1 MPGEGR
7 PPGGELKADRM
18 YTASAAMLEALEEAG
33 VSYIFANF
41 GSDHPA
47 LLEAIAEARASGRP
61 IPAIVTC
68 PNEMVAMSCAHG
80 YAQLTGRAQAVAV
93 HVDCGTQSLGGAVHN
108 AAKARVP
115 VFVFAGLSPATQEG
129 EARGGRN
136 EFIQWIQDV
145 PDQRGI
151 VRQYMKYDNELR
163 SPHNVKQIVHRSL
176 QLAHSDPRGP
186 VYLVGAREIMEAE
199 AKRVAMDIADW
210 PPIAPTPLS
219 EATVTSL
226 VDAVQKAAR
235 PLIVTSYVGRNPD
248 AVTELVRFCG
258 RLGVGVLES
267 VPAYVN
273 FPHNDPLYQGNHW
286 NHPFQN
292 RALKD
297 ADFVLVVDSDVP
309 WIPTVSKPS
318 PGAAIAIIDVDP
330 LKESTPL
337 WSIKARRCYRAD
349 AATAFA
355 QLNAR
360 LDKVE
365 IDEVAA
371 ERRRRHY
378 AARHDQRRTELAR
391 LEAASGDVITPEF
404 LTACVRRQVGPE
416 TIVLNE
422 GITNY
427 PAICDHM
434 ARERPGTMFA
444 SGGGSLGWSGGAAIG
459 MKLAAPEKTFVVMS
473 GDGSYM
479 FSQPSTVHWMA
490 RRYRTPF
497 LQVIFNNRGWKAPQ
511 FSALAIHPDG
521 FASRAADLDLSFD
534 PPPDYSGIAA
544 AAGGAFARVVK
555 RAQDVEAA
563 VAEGLKAVLEE
574 SRCAVIDAWLSDL

>member
-1 MPGEGR
+1 MV
-7 PPGGELKADRM
+7 
-18 YTASAAMLEALEEAG
+18 TASAAMLEALQEAG

-47 LLEAIAEARASGRP
+47 LIEAIAEARFLGRS
-61 IPAIVTC
+61 IPTVVTC
-68 PNEMVAMSCAHG
+68 PHEMVAMTCAHG
-80 YAQLTGRAQAVAV
+80 YAQLTGRAQAVVV

-108 AAKARVP
+108 AAKARIP

-129 EARGGRN
+129 EATGSRN

-163 SPHNVKQIVHRSL
+163 NAHNVKQIVHRSL
-176 QLAHSDPRGP
+176 QIAHSDPKGP
-186 VYLVGAREIMEAE
+186 VYLVGAREVMEAE
-199 AKRVAMDIADW
+199 TRSLAIDVGEW
-210 PPIAPTPLS
+210 PPIAQTPLA
-219 EATVTSL
+219 EAAVASL
-226 VDAVQKAAR
+226 VDAFQGAAR
-235 PLIVTSYVGRNPD
+235 PLIVTSYVGRNPA

-267 VPAYVN
+267 VPSYVN
-273 FPHNDPLYQGNHW
+273 FPHSDPLYQGNHW

-292 RALKD
+292 RALAE
-297 ADFVLVVDSDVP
+297 ADFILVVDSDVP

-318 PGAAIAIIDVDP
+318 NSASIAIIDVDP
-330 LKESTPL
+330 LKQSTPL
-337 WSIKARRCYRAD
+337 WSIKARQYYRAD

-360 LDKVE
+360 LDRIE
-365 IDEVAA
+365 IDEEAA

-378 AARHDQRRTELAR
+378 AERHRERKAELDRR
-391 LEAASGDVITPEF
+391 EAATGDVITPEY
-404 LTACVRRQVGPE
+404 LTACVRRQAGRE
-416 TIVLNE
+416 AIVLNE

-434 ARERPGTMFA
+434 AREVPGTMFA
-444 SGGGSLGWSGGAAIG
+444 SGGGSLGWTGGAAIG
-459 MKLAAPEKTFVVMS
+459 MKLADPAKTFVALT

-479 FSQPSTVHWMA
+479 FSAPSAVHWMA

-497 LQVIFNNRGWKAPQ
+497 LQIIYNNRGWKAPR
-511 FSALAIHPDG
+511 FSALAVHPDG
-521 FASRAADLDLSFD
+521 FASRAKDLDLSFD

-555 RAQDVEAA
+555 RPQEVEAA
-563 VAEGLKAVLEE
+563 IAEGLRVVLEE
-574 SRCAVIDAWLSDL
+574 SRCAVLDVWLSHL

>member
-1 MPGEGR
+1 
-7 PPGGELKADRM
+7 M
-18 YTASAAMLEALEEAG
+18 YTASAAMLEALQEAG

-47 LLEAIAEARASGRP
+47 LIEAIAEARSVGRP
-61 IPAIVTC
+61 IPAVVTC
-68 PNEMVAMSCAHG
+68 PNEMVAMTCAHG
-80 YAQLTGRAQAVAV
+80 YAQLTGRAQAVVV

-108 AAKARVP
+108 AAKARIP
-115 VFVFAGLSPATQEG
+115 VFVFAGLSPSTQDG
-129 EARGGRN
+129 EATGSRN

-163 SPHNVKQIVHRSL
+163 NALNVKPIVHRSM
-176 QLAHSDPRGP
+176 QLAHSDPKGP
-186 VYLVGAREIMEAE
+186 VYLVGAREVMEAE
-199 AKRVAMDIADW
+199 SEHVATDIADW
-210 PPIAPTPLS
+210 PPIAPIPLD
-219 EATVTSL
+219 EAAVANL
-226 VDAVQKAAR
+226 VDAIQRAER
-235 PLIVTSYVGRNPD
+235 PLIVTSYVGRNPV
-248 AVTELVRFCG
+248 AVTELVRFCN

-267 VPAYVN
+267 VPSAVN
-273 FPHNDPLYQGNHW
+273 YPHNDPMYQGSHW

-292 RALKD
+292 RALAE

-318 PGAAIAIIDVDP
+318 DGAPVAIMDVDP
-330 LKESTPL
+330 LKQSTPL
-337 WSIKARRCYRAD
+337 WSIKARQCYRAD

-360 LDKVE
+360 LDRIE
-365 IDEVAA
+365 IDGEAA
-371 ERRRRHY
+371 ERRRRY
-378 AARHDQRRTELAR
+378 AERHRERKAELDR
-391 LEAASGDVITPEF
+391 LEQPDRDVITPEY
-404 LTACVRRQVGPE
+404 LTACVRRQVGLE
-416 TIVLNE
+416 AIVLNE

-434 ARERPGTMFA
+434 AREKPGTMFA
-444 SGGGSLGWSGGAAIG
+444 SGGGSLGWTGGAAIG
-459 MKLAAPEKTFVVMS
+459 MKLAAPGKTFVALT

-497 LQVIFNNRGWKAPQ
+497 LQIIYNNRGWKAPK
-511 FSALAIHPDG
+511 FSALAVHPDG
-521 FASRAADLDLSFD
+521 FASRAEDLDLSFD

-544 AAGGAFARVVK
+544 AAGGAYARVVK
-555 RAQDVEAA
+555 HPRDVEAA
-563 VAEGLKAVLEE
+563 VAEGLRVVLEE
-574 SRCAVIDAWLSDL
+574 ERCAVIDAWLSHL

>member
-1 MPGEGR
+1 MH
-7 PPGGELKADRM
+7 
-18 YTASAAMLEALEEAG
+18 TASAAMLEALEEAG

-47 LLEAIAEARASGRP
+47 LIEAIAEARALGRR

-68 PNEMVAMSCAHG
+68 PNEMVAMTCAHG
-80 YAQLTGRAQAVAV
+80 YAQLTGRAQAVLV
-93 HVDCGTQSLGGAVHN
+93 HVDCGTQALGGAVHN

-129 EARGGRN
+129 EARGSRN

-163 SPHNVKQIVHRSL
+163 NAGNVKQIVHRAL
-176 QLAHSDPRGP
+176 QIAHSDPKGP
-186 VYLVGAREIMEAE
+186 VYLVGAREVMEAE
-199 AKRVAMDIADW
+199 APSGAMNRAEW
-210 PPIAPTPLS
+210 PPVAPMGLT
-219 EATVTSL
+219 EAAVANL

-235 PLIVTSYVGRNPD
+235 PLVVTSYVGRNPA

-258 RLGVGVLES
+258 RLGAGVLES
-267 VPAYVN
+267 VPSTVN
-273 FPHNDPLYQGNHW
+273 YPHNDPMYQGNQW
-286 NHPFQN
+286 NEPFQN
-292 RALKD
+292 RALAE

-309 WIPTVSKPS
+309 WIPTVSKPNET
-318 PGAAIAIIDVDP
+318 AAIAIIDVDP
-330 LKESTPL
+330 LKQSTPL
-337 WSIKARRCYRAD
+337 WSIKARQCYRAD

-355 QLNAR
+355 QLNSC
-360 LDKVE
+360 LDRIE
-365 IDEVAA
+365 IDEEAA

-378 AARHDQRRTELAR
+378 AERHEKRKAELAR
-391 LEAASGDVITPEF
+391 REAPSGDIITPEY
-404 LTACVRRQVGPE
+404 LTACVRRQVGRE
-416 TIVLNE
+416 AIVLNE

-434 ARERPGTMFA
+434 AREKPGTMFA

-459 MKLAAPEKTFVVMS
+459 MKLAAPERTFVVMS

-490 RRYRTPF
+490 RHYRTPF
-497 LQVIFNNRGWKAPQ
+497 LQIIFNNRGWKAPK
-511 FSALAIHPDG
+511 FSALAVHPDG
-521 FASRAADLDLSFD
+521 FASRAKDLDLSFD
-534 PPPDYSGIAA
+534 PPPDYSGLAA
-544 AAGGAFARVVK
+544 AAGGAYGRAVK
-555 RAQDVEAA
+555 RPQDVEAA
-563 VAEGLKAVLEE
+563 VAEGLRVVIEE
-574 SRCAVIDAWLSDL
+574 QRCAVLDIWLSHL

>member
-1 MPGEGR
+1 
-7 PPGGELKADRM
+7 M

-47 LLEAIAEARASGRP
+47 LIEAIAEARARASGRQ
-61 IPAIVTC
+61 IPAVITC

-80 YAQLTGRAQAVAV
+80 YAQLTGRAQAVVV

-108 AAKARVP
+108 AAKARTP

-129 EARGGRN
+129 EAAGSRN

-145 PDQRGI
+145 SDQRGV
-151 VRQYMKYDNELR
+151 VRPYMKYDNELR

-176 QLAHSDPRGP
+176 QIAHSDPKGP
-186 VYLVGAREIMEAE
+186 VYLGGAREVMEAE
-199 AKRVAMDIADW
+199 AGRVATDVADW
-210 PPIAPTPLS
+210 PPIAAVALT
-219 EATVTSL
+219 EAAVASL

-235 PLIVTSYVGRNPD
+235 PLIVTSFVGRNPA

-267 VPAYVN
+267 VPSYVN
-273 FPHNDPLYQGNHW
+273 YSHSDPLYQGNQW
-286 NHPFQN
+286 NEPFQN
-292 RALKD
+292 RALAE

-309 WIPTVSKPS
+309 WIPTVSRPS
-318 PGAAIAIIDVDP
+318 KGAAIAIIDVDP

-337 WSIKARRCYRAD
+337 WSIKARQCYRAD
-349 AATAFA
+349 AATALA

-360 LDKVE
+360 LDRVG
-365 IDEVAA
+365 IDEKAA
-371 ERRRRHY
+371 DRRRRHY
-378 AARHDQRRTELAR
+378 AERHEIRKAELAR
-391 LEAASGDVITPEF
+391 REAPGGDVITPEY
-404 LTACVRRQVGPE
+404 LAACVRRQVGLDA
-416 TIVLNE
+416 IVLNE

-434 ARERPGTMFA
+434 ARERPSTMFA

-459 MKLAAPEKTFVVMS
+459 MKLAAPERTFVVMS

-490 RRYRTPF
+490 RRYHTPF
-497 LQVIFNNRGWKAPQ
+497 LQIIYNNRGWKAPK

-521 FASRAADLDLSFD
+521 FASRAKDLDLSFD
-534 PPPDYSGIAA
+534 PPPDYSGVAA

-555 RAQDVEAA
+555 RPQDVEATI
-563 VAEGLKAVLEE
+563 AEGLRVVLEE
-574 SRCAVIDAWLSDL
+574 QRCAVLDVWLSHL

>member
-1 MPGEGR
+1 
-7 PPGGELKADRM
+7 M

-47 LLEAIAEARASGRP
+47 LLEAIAEARSSGWP
-61 IPAIVTC
+61 IPEVVTS
-68 PNEMVAMSCAHG
+68 PNEMVAMACAHG
-80 YAQLTGRAQAVAV
+80 YAQLTGRAQAVVA

-108 AAKARVP
+108 AARARVP

-129 EARGGRN
+129 EAGGSRN

-145 PDQRGI
+145 SDQRGI
-151 VRQYMKYDNELR
+151 VRPYMKYDNELR
-163 SPHNVKQIVHRSL
+163 NALNVKQIVHRSV
-176 QLAHSDPRGP
+176 QIAHSDPKGP
-186 VYLVGAREIMEAE
+186 VYLVGAREVMEEE
-199 AKRVAMDIADW
+199 AARVAMEIADW
-210 PPIAPTPLS
+210 PPIAPAPLA
-219 EATVTSL
+219 EGAVASL
-226 VDAVQKAAR
+226 VDAVQKALR
-235 PLIVTSYVGRNPD
+235 PLIVTSYVGRNPA
-248 AVTELVRFCG
+248 AVTELARFCG

-267 VPAYVN
+267 VPSYVN
-273 FPHNDPLYQGNHW
+273 FSHSDPLYQGNQW
-286 NHPFQN
+286 NEPFQN
-292 RALKD
+292 RALAE
-297 ADFVLVVDSDVP
+297 ADFILVVDSDVP

-318 PGAAIAIIDVDP
+318 DKAAIAIIDVDP
-330 LKESTPL
+330 LKQSTPL
-337 WSIKARRCYRAD
+337 WSIKARQCYRAD

-360 LDKVE
+360 LDRVE
-365 IDEVAA
+365 IDEEAA

-378 AARHDQRRTELAR
+378 AQRHTARKAELAR
-391 LEAASGDVITPEF
+391 LEAPGGDAITPQY
-404 LTACVRRQVGPE
+404 LTACVRRQVGLDA
-416 TIVLNE
+416 IVLNE

-434 ARERPGTMFA
+434 AREKPGTMFA

-459 MKLAAPEKTFVVMS
+459 MKLAAPERTFVVMS

-497 LQVIFNNRGWKAPQ
+497 LQVIYNNRGWKAPK

-534 PPPDYSGIAA
+534 PPPDYSGVAA

-555 RAQDVEAA
+555 RPQDVETA
-563 VAEGLKAVLEE
+563 VAEALRVVLEE
-574 SRCAVIDAWLSDL
+574 QRCAVIDVWLSHL

>member
-1 MPGEGR
+1 
-7 PPGGELKADRM
+7 M
-18 YTASAAMLEALEEAG
+18 YTASAAMLEALQEAG

-47 LLEAIAEARASGRP
+47 LIEAIAEARSLGRP
-61 IPAIVTC
+61 TPAIVTC
-68 PNEMVAMSCAHG
+68 PNEMVAMTCAHG
-80 YAQLTGRAQAVAV
+80 YAQLTGRAQAVVV

-108 AAKARVP
+108 AAKARIP
-115 VFVFAGLSPATQEG
+115 VFVFAGLSPSTQEG
-129 EARGGRN
+129 EATGSRN

-163 SPHNVKQIVHRSL
+163 NARNVKQIVHRSL
-176 QLAHSDPRGP
+176 QLAHSDPKGP
-186 VYLVGAREIMEAE
+186 VYLVGAREVMEAE
-199 AKRVAMDIADW
+199 SERVAIDVADW
-210 PPIAPTPLS
+210 PPIAPAALG
-219 EATVTSL
+219 EAAAASL
-226 VDAVQKAAR
+226 IDAIQRAAR
-235 PLIVTSYVGRNPD
+235 PLIVTSYVGRNPF
-248 AVTELVRFCG
+248 AVDELVRFCG

-267 VPAYVN
+267 VPSAVN
-273 FPHNDPLYQGNHW
+273 YPHNDAMYQGNQW

-292 RALKD
+292 RALAE
-297 ADFVLVVDSDVP
+297 ADFILVVDSDVP

-318 PGAAIAIIDVDP
+318 DGAAIAIIDVDP
-330 LKESTPL
+330 LKQSTPL
-337 WSIKARRCYRAD
+337 WSIKARQVYRAD

-360 LDKVE
+360 LDRIE
-365 IDEVAA
+365 IDGEAA

-378 AARHDQRRTELAR
+378 SERHRERKAELDR
-391 LEAASGDVITPEF
+391 LESPDGDVITPEY
-404 LTACVRRQVGPE
+404 LTACVRRQVGLE
-416 TIVLNE
+416 AIVLNE

-434 ARERPGTMFA
+434 AREKPGTMFA
-444 SGGGSLGWSGGAAIG
+444 SGGGSLGWTGGAAIG
-459 MKLAAPEKTFVVMS
+459 MKLAAPGKTFVALT

-497 LQVIFNNRGWKAPQ
+497 LQIIYNNRGWKAPK
-511 FSALAIHPDG
+511 FSALAVHPDG
-521 FASRAADLDLSFD
+521 FASRAEDLDLSFD

-544 AAGGAFARVVK
+544 AAGGAFARAVK
-555 RAQDVEAA
+555 HPQDVEAA
-563 VAEGLKAVLEE
+563 IAEGLRVVIEE
-574 SRCAVIDAWLSDL
+574 QRCAVLDVWLSHL

>member
-1 MPGEGR
+1 MV
-7 PPGGELKADRM
+7 
-18 YTASAAMLEALEEAG
+18 TASAAMLEALQEAG

-47 LLEAIAEARASGRP
+47 LIEAIAEARSLGRP

-68 PNEMVAMSCAHG
+68 PNEMVAMTCAHG
-80 YAQLTGRAQAVAV
+80 YAQLTGRAQAVVV

-115 VFVFAGLSPATQEG
+115 VFVFAGLSPSTQEG
-129 EARGGRN
+129 EAIGSRN

-163 SPHNVKQIVHRSL
+163 HARNVKQIVHRSL
-176 QLAHSDPRGP
+176 QLAHSDPKGP
-186 VYLVGAREIMEAE
+186 VYLVGAREVMEAE
-199 AKRVAMDIADW
+199 SERVEMDIADW
-210 PPIAPTPLS
+210 PPIAPTPLA
-219 EATVTSL
+219 ETAVAGL
-226 VDAVQKAAR
+226 IDAIQGAAR
-235 PLIVTSYVGRNPD
+235 PLIVTSYVGRNPA
-248 AVTELVRFCG
+248 AVTELVRLCG

-267 VPAYVN
+267 VPSTVN
-273 FPHNDPLYQGNHW
+273 YPHNDPMYQGNHW

-292 RALKD
+292 RALAE
-297 ADFVLVVDSDVP
+297 ADFILVVDSDVP

-318 PGAAIAIIDVDP
+318 DGAAITIIDVDP
-330 LKESTPL
+330 LKQSTPL
-337 WSIKARRCYRAD
+337 WSIKARQCYRAD

-360 LDKVE
+360 LDRIE
-365 IDEVAA
+365 IDGEAA
-371 ERRRRHY
+371 ERRRRRY
-378 AARHDQRRTELAR
+378 SARHRERKAELDR
-391 LEAASGDVITPEF
+391 LEQPDGDVITPEY
-404 LTACVRRQVGPE
+404 LTACVRRQVGLE
-416 TIVLNE
+416 AIVLNE

-434 ARERPGTMFA
+434 AREKPGTMFA
-444 SGGGSLGWSGGAAIG
+444 SGGGSLGWTGGAAIG
-459 MKLAAPEKTFVVMS
+459 MKLAAPDKTFVALT

-497 LQVIFNNRGWKAPQ
+497 LQIIYNNRGWKAPK
-511 FSALAIHPDG
+511 FSALAVHPDG
-521 FASRAADLDLSFD
+521 FASRAKDLDLSFD

-544 AAGGAFARVVK
+544 AAGGAYARVVK
-555 RAQDVEAA
+555 HPHDVEAA
-563 VAEGLKAVLEE
+563 VAEGLRMVLEE
-574 SRCAVIDAWLSDL
+574 ERCAVLDVWLSHL

>member
-1 MPGEGR
+1 
-7 PPGGELKADRM
+7 M

-33 VSYIFANF
+33 VSHIFANF

-47 LLEAIAEARASGRP
+47 LLEAIAEARSSGRP
-61 IPAIVTC
+61 IPAIITC
-68 PNEMVAMSCAHG
+68 PNEMVAMTCAHG
-80 YAQLTGRAQAVAV
+80 YAQLTGRAQAVVV
-93 HVDCGTQSLGGAVHN
+93 HVDCGTQALGGAVHN

-115 VFVFAGLSPATQEG
+115 IFVFAGLSPATQEG
-129 EARGGRN
+129 EAKGSRN

-151 VRQYMKYDNELR
+151 VRQYMKYDNEFR
-163 SPHNVKQIVHRSL
+163 SPHNVKPIVHRSL
-176 QLAHSDPRGP
+176 QLAHSDPKGP
-186 VYLVGAREIMEAE
+186 VYLAGAREIMEAE
-199 AKRVAMDIADW
+199 AKPAATDAADW
-210 PPIAPTPLS
+210 PPIAPTPLA
-219 EATVTSL
+219 EGAIVSL
-226 VDAVQKAAR
+226 VEAMQKAAR
-235 PLIVTSYVGRNPD
+235 PLIVTSYVGRNPR
-248 AVTELVRFCG
+248 AVSELVRLCG

-267 VPAYVN
+267 VPSYVN
-273 FPHNDPLYQGNHW
+273 FSHGDPLYQGNQW
-286 NHPFQN
+286 NEPFQN
-292 RALKD
+292 RALKE
-297 ADFVLVVDSDVP
+297 ADFILVVDSDVP
-309 WIPTVSKPS
+309 WIPTVSRPS
-318 PGAAIAIIDVDP
+318 EGAQIVIVDVDP

-337 WSIKARRCYRAD
+337 WSIKARQVYRAD
-349 AATAFA
+349 AESAFA

-360 LDKVE
+360 LDQVG
-365 IDEVAA
+365 IDEEAA
-371 ERRRRHY
+371 EPRRRHY
-378 AARHDQRRTELAR
+378 TERHRERKAELDRR
-391 LEAASGDVITPEF
+391 EAPSGDVITPEY

-416 TIVLNE
+416 AIVLNE

-459 MKLAAPEKTFVVMS
+459 MKLAAPERTFVVMS

-497 LQVIFNNRGWKAPQ
+497 LQVIYNNRGWKAPK
-511 FSALAIHPDG
+511 FSALAVHPDG
-521 FASRAADLDLSFD
+521 FASRAEDLDLSFD
-534 PPPDYSGIAA
+534 PPPDYAGIAA

-555 RAQDVEAA
+555 RPQDVEAA

-574 SRCAVIDAWLSDL
+574 RRCAVIDVWLSHL

>member
-1 MPGEGR
+1 
-7 PPGGELKADRM
+7 M
-18 YTASAAMLEALEEAG
+18 YTASAAMLEALQEAG

-47 LLEAIAEARASGRP
+47 LIEAIAEARSSGWP
-61 IPAIVTC
+61 IPAVVTC
-68 PNEMVAMSCAHG
+68 PNEMVAMTCAHG
-80 YAQLTGRAQAVAV
+80 YAQLTGRGQAVVV

-108 AAKARVP
+108 AAKARIP

-129 EARGGRN
+129 EATGSRN

-163 SPHNVKQIVHRSL
+163 HAGNVKQIVHRSL
-176 QLAHSDPRGP
+176 QLAHSDPKGP
-186 VYLVGAREIMEAE
+186 VYLVGARELMEAE
-199 AKRVAMDIADW
+199 TKSVAIDVAEW
-210 PPIAPTPLS
+210 PPIAPTPLP
-219 EATVTSL
+219 EAAVASL
-226 VDAVQKAAR
+226 VDAIQKAAR
-235 PLIVTSYVGRNPD
+235 PLIVTSYVGRNPA
-248 AVTELVRFCG
+248 AVTELVRLCN

-267 VPAYVN
+267 VPSHVN

-292 RALKD
+292 RALAE

-318 PGAAIAIIDVDP
+318 NGASIAIIDVDP
-330 LKESTPL
+330 LKQSMPL
-337 WSIKARRCYRAD
+337 WSIRARQCYRAD

-360 LDKVE
+360 LDRLE
-365 IDEVAA
+365 INEEAA

-378 AARHDQRRTELAR
+378 AERHRQRKAELDR
-391 LEAASGDVITPEF
+391 LEMPGAEMITPEY
-404 LTACVRRQVGPE
+404 LTACLRRQVGFE
-416 TIVLNE
+416 AIVLNE

-434 ARERPGTMFA
+434 AREHPGTMFA
-444 SGGGSLGWSGGAAIG
+444 SGGGSLGWTGGAAIG
-459 MKLAAPEKTFVVMS
+459 MKLAAPGKTFVALT

-479 FSQPSTVHWMA
+479 FSAPSAVHWMA

-497 LQVIFNNRGWKAPQ
+497 LQIIFNNRGWNAPK

-521 FASRAADLDLSFD
+521 FASRAKDLDLSFD
-534 PPPDYSGIAA
+534 PPPDYSGVAA
-544 AAGGAFARVVK
+544 AAGGAYARVVK
-555 RAQDVEAA
+555 RPQDVEAA
-563 VAEGLKAVLEE
+563 VAEGLRWCSKSSVV
-574 SRCAVIDAWLSDL
+574 RCSTCGCPISD